1 MFRLI
6 GGIGISYV
14 DDIWYA
20 RFSSFPL
27 FLIFVSI
34 QLING
39 VLGQIAITWTWIV
52 VSLPIWI
59 KSCLDLIHCKLT
71 DRAIQV
77 LCIYIYICIHFWVL
91 NQCVYYSY
99 KTPRSQWQ
107 WIHAEWCRK
116 RNDRSL
122 WRVCVCLCTCAK
134 AKLNNLPTIPWCL
147 VTQMV
152 WYYLRRVKS
161 KTPDIRIHTSQRSG
175 AKKGIALN
183 KWMGSFGF
191 GIHCILNCNFSKWFG
206 PFGRHV
212 SSILV

>member
-34 QLING
+34 QLIKG

-77 LCIYIYICIHFWVL
+77 LCIYVYIFE
-91 NQCVYYSY
+91 Y
-99 KTPRSQWQ
+99 
-107 WIHAEWCRK
+107 
-116 RNDRSL
+116 
-122 WRVCVCLCTCAK
+122 
-134 AKLNNLPTIPWCL
+134 
-147 VTQMV
+147 
-152 WYYLRRVKS
+152 
-161 KTPDIRIHTSQRSG
+161 
-175 AKKGIALN
+175 
-183 KWMGSFGF
+183 
-191 GIHCILNCNFSKWFG
+191 
-206 PFGRHV
+206 
-212 SSILV
+212 